1 MTKKEAKKI
10 ATEIRLELQLAPYND
25 PTSDVGY
32 DFFEFSINDTKLNV
46 FAYIGKMKDETS
58 KIYSVYAG
66 VEYLNSDNIYAD
78 YDHSTTHLRTSEL
91 ADAIYELA
99 NMYIRPG
106 QALEDLKKIMN

>member
-46 FAYIGKMKDETS
+46 FAYM
-58 KIYSVYAG
+58 
-66 VEYLNSDNIYAD
+66 EY
-78 YDHSTTHLRTSEL
+78 RTV
-91 ADAIYELA
+91 
-99 NMYIRPG
+99 P
-106 QALEDLKKIMN
+106 